1 MPPKP
6 NVEEQRRQATIAAA
20 VECFSKRG
28 YYATKMDDVA
38 AAAGMSK
45 ALIYYYF
52 KNKQQLFLAVLDAWL
67 AGFDSALTLIDPA
80 ASASVKLRRL
90 GQISVEMSEGATEV
104 MTLLFEFWAHA
115 SREPTLM
122 GEIGKTIRRYREWVA
137 EVIEDGIRNGEFRT
151 IDPALTAVWLFAA
164 LDGLLAH
171 WILDERAFSLRAAME
186 SLLENLLRALKKTK
200 GDHE

>member
-137 EVIEDGIRNGEFRT
+137 EVIEDGIRNGEFRN